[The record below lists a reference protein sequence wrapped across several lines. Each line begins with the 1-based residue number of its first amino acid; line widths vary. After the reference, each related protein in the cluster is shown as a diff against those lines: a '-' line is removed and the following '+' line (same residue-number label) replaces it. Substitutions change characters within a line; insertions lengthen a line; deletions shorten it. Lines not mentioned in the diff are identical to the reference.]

1 MVTMETKGIVLNT
14 GRLRNVPIDGIRY
27 MTNDFLELV

>member
-1 MVTMETKGIVLNT
+1 MVTMDTKGIVDT

-27 MTNDFLELV
+27 MTNDFLELL